1 MWPFISS
8 LLPPSL
14 FGGFRTGLTDDRGLR
29 WCLNP
34 DYKTQRAPSLQR
46 NTTETLTLQHLQVD
60 TDLHTDTNRHTWT
73 FITIPKYSQNIQP
86 SRGLT
91 MLQCNTRLFHVRT
104 TRVSGDYFD
113 LLQSAQSNQADP
125 EPGSWTGSSTA
136 WISHLSEDSVYQ
148 QTGLSHPLLP
158 KSKPHVQWPPCCRF
172 SIDWAR
178 GDANCFW
185 SEEKTRLTQQ
195 NERFYLFF

>member
-1 MWPFISS
+1 M
-8 LLPPSL
+8 
-14 FGGFRTGLTDDRGLR
+14 D
-29 WCLNP
+29 
-34 DYKTQRAPSLQR
+34 A
-46 NTTETLTLQHLQVD
+46 
-60 TDLHTDTNRHTWT
+60 DLHTDTNRHAWT

-91 MLQCNTRLFHVRT
+91 VLQCTTRLFHVRT
-104 TRVSGDYFD
+104 TRVLGDYFD

-136 WISHLSEDSVYQ
+136 WISHLSEDLVYQ

-158 KSKPHVQWPPCCRF
+158 TSKPRVQWPPCCRF
-172 SIDWAR
+172 LIDWAR

-185 SEEKTRLTQQ
+185 SGKKTRLTQQ
-195 NERFYLFF
+195 NERLYLFFNSVNVPYSPWLQRICWNISRSIIHVVLPLPGIKLTLKRRACDVHVCEKSARKG